1 MIFVSNINQI
11 FPALCVPK
19 HVDSLLELLR
29 CVKLYREVQSLPSE
43 TQLSTNQTQYKDI
56 FVGVVKQK
64 QPTDTYKILLKLG
77 EKLLFR
83 DLR

>member
-1 MIFVSNINQI
+1 MILVSNINQI

-19 HVDSLLELLR
+19 HVDSLPELLR
-29 CVKLYREVQSLPSE
+29 CVKLYCDVQSLPAE
-43 TQLSTNQTQYKDI
+43 TQLSINQTQYEDI

-64 QPTDTYKILLKLG
+64 HATDTYKILLKLG

-83 DLR
+83 ALR